1 MEEARERGEE
11 GGRWR
16 WKEVEAASLA
26 LPYSCVEFTK
36 PLFLDSFLS
45 YVTFLRNGKEKGKE
59 KEEKAATQLI
69 LTGKATKE
77 PKFSPSKV
85 LKRSYS
91 AIGFNTRLVS
101 SPSHLD
107 EVDLRH

>member
-1 MEEARERGEE
+1 M
-11 GGRWR
+11 
-16 WKEVEAASLA
+16 
-26 LPYSCVEFTK
+26 
-36 PLFLDSFLS
+36 
-45 YVTFLRNGKEKGKE
+45 